1 MTKPARVRI
10 LASALLLCGLS
21 AAAWP
26 QSQQPAK
33 TTGPKPADRQI
44 TLTLVRWPYT

>member
-1 MTKPARVRI
+1 MM
-10 LASALLLCGLS
+10 ASALLVFGLS

-26 QSQQPAK
+26 QSQRPSK
-33 TTGPKPADRQI
+33 TTEPKQADKQI